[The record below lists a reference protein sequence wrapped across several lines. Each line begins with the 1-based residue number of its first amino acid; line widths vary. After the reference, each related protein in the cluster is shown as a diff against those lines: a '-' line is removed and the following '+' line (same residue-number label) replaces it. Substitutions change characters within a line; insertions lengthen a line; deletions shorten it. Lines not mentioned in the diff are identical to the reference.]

1 MPRRTPRDAR
11 RRALSQNFLHD
22 EQVVAD
28 VVATLHPPPGSLVVD
43 LGAGA
48 GALTQAVAASGARVQ
63 AVELDPQWVRV
74 LRTRA
79 PAWGDVTVVQGDALR
94 VPFPAERFCVISN
107 APYTIGTKLVRRLL
121 TDAHGLTHAVVVLQR
136 EAALRLAGGG
146 RFAASWAPWF
156 ELRAHGRIPA
166 RAFRPAPGTGSPR
179 DLPCRH
185 MSSVDSAIL
194 TIVPRSIPLLS
205 PAAYPGY
212 DRFLAAV
219 FSGRGNTLAQRLR
232 VRPRAL
238 ADLGLPRDA
247 TPGAIPPEAYA
258 RVYLGV
264 VGSAGIC
271 RTGKGSP

>member
-22 EQVVAD
+22 DSVVAE
-28 VVATLHPPPGSLVVD
+28 VVGTLHPPPGALVVD

-48 GALTQAVAASGARVQ
+48 GALTRAVAARGVRVH
-63 AVELDPQWVRV
+63 AVELDPRWVQH
-74 LRTRA
+74 LRTHA
-79 PAWGDVTVVQGDALR
+79 PGWGDVTVVHGDALR
-94 VPFPAERFCVISN
+94 VSFPAERFCVISN
-107 APYTIGTKLVRRLL
+107 APFAIGTQLVRRLL
-121 TDAHGLTHAVVVLQR
+121 TDAHGLTHATVVLQR

-166 RAFRPAPGTGSPR
+166 RAFRP
-179 DLPCRH
+179 LP
-185 MSSVDSAIL
+185 SVDGAIL
-194 TIVPRSIPLLS
+194 TIVPRPIPLLS

-212 DRFLAAV
+212 DRFLASV
-219 FSGRGNTLAQRLR
+219 FTGRGNTLAQRIG
-232 VRPRAL
+232 VRPRTL

-247 TPGAIPPEAYA
+247 TPGAIAPEAYA
-258 RVYLGV
+258 RLFLHV
-264 VGSAGIC
+264 VGSAVSTC